1 VTAPLRLHETVVPDE
16 WLDYNGHVSEF
27 RYLQA
32 FGDNSDAFFRHVGI
46 DESYRSGGQS
56 LYTVETHQ
64 HNLRE
69 VGQGARLT
77 FTLQVLDVDAKR
89 VHIFHEMYHGSDLV
103 ATAEQML
110 VHVDTGAGQAAAM
123 PPWLHARLSAILAAH
138 AVLPTPAKAGS
149 VIRIRR

>member
-1 VTAPLRLHETVVPDE
+1 MTALHVPEE

-32 FGDNSDAFFRHVGI
+32 FGDNSDALFRHVGVN
-46 DESYRSGGQS
+46 ETYRAGGHS

-64 HNLRE
+64 HNLGE
-69 VGQGARLT
+69 VTEGAHLT
-77 FTLQVLDVDAKR
+77 FTVQILDLDRKR
-89 VHIFHEMYHGSDLV
+89 LHIFHTMHADGHEV

-110 VHVDTGAGQAAAM
+110 VHVDMVKGKATPM
-123 PPWLHARLSAILAAH
+123 PDWLYERLEAIHREHEKLPRPAR
-138 AVLPTPAKAGS
+138 VGS

>member
-1 VTAPLRLHETVVPDE
+1 MRLYTMIVPDE

-32 FGDNSDAFFRHVGI
+32 FGDNSDALFRHVGV
-46 DESYRSGGQS
+46 DDTYRANGHS

-69 VGQGARLT
+69 VGAGVHLT
-77 FTLQVLDVDAKR
+77 FTVRVLDLDPKCL
-89 VHIFHEMYHGSDLV
+89 HIFHTMLADGTTV

-110 VHVDTGAGQAAAM
+110 LHVDMTAGKAVPM
-123 PPWLHARLSAILAAH
+123 PDWLHDNLGNMREN
-138 AVLPTPAKAGS
+138 LPWPPQAGS
-149 VIRIRR
+149 VIGIRR